1 MLRQPSIYFLAFA
14 AVAYG
19 QRPMPKNNRYE
30 AVSIRPG
37 IRGTRHYGY
46 HPSAGEIRLD
56 NISVRDL
63 ISGAFLIAN
72 ERLIGLPA
80 WTSSETFSLR
90 ARSVAP
96 ANPGEQWA
104 MWVPVLEDRF
114 KLKYHREKRQA
125 PVYELSTL
133 AGGIRFLEAVPGSC
147 EPIDPNGPPR
157 LEADDKKPENPRP
170 PRNCGMVLAKQLP
183 GGGVQ
188 LSIRGITMA
197 NLAATLPR
205 YVDRPV
211 VDRTGTAKLYDVLIS
226 FGNQPLGFSDTSSAA
241 ASDLP
246 TIYDALKKVGL
257 QLKPAHGAVEVMVI
271 DRLEKPS
278 EN

>member
-1 MLRQPSIYFLAFA
+1 MLKRLGVYPLVFA

-19 QRPMPKNNRYE
+19 QRPIPKNNRYE
-30 AVSIRPG
+30 VVSIRPG
-37 IRGTRHYGY
+37 IRGARHGY

-56 NISVRDL
+56 NISVQDL
-63 ISGAFLIAN
+63 IGSALLIAN
-72 ERLIGLPA
+72 ERMIGLPA
-80 WTSSETFSLR
+80 WASSETFSLR

-125 PVYELSTL
+125 PVYELSLL
-133 AGGIRFLEAVPGSC
+133 ASGIRFLEAVPGSC
-147 EPIDPNGPPR
+147 KPIDPNDPPR
-157 LEADDKKPENPRP
+157 VEANARKPGDLRP
-170 PRNCGMVLAKQLP
+170 PGNCGMVLARQLP

-188 LSIRGITMA
+188 LSVRSFTMA
-197 NLAATLPR
+197 NLAAVLAH

-211 VDRTGTAKLYDVLIS
+211 VDRTGTARLYDVLMS
-226 FGNQPLGFSDTSSAA
+226 FDNQAPGFSDIS
-241 ASDLP
+241 SDLP
-246 TIYDALKKVGL
+246 TIYDALKRAGL
-257 QLKPAHGAVEVMVI
+257 QLTRANGAVEVMVI
-271 DRLEKPS
+271 DRLERPS